1 LLLAGRL
8 TGRYNHFGLR
18 EQDDPPVPN
27 RFDREPEKG
36 LDIMKIGGFQKVS
49 LIDYPGRI
57 SAVVFTQGCNFRCP
71 FCHNPELVDPERFE
85 GLIPEPEILTFLEKR
100 KGRLDAVVVTGG
112 EPTLQPELIPFII
125 RLKAMGYRIK
135 LDTNGALPD
144 VLEEML
150 SRKLLDYVAMDIKAP
165 LERYGEV
172 TKTKT
177 DGQRILKS
185 ISLIMGS
192 GVDYEFRTTAVKSLL
207 GPGDLEEIGRLVPG
221 AKPTKTL
228 DRNYLSESSYSD
240 GEMKAIVAKLAAIVE
255 KATHR

>member
-1 LLLAGRL
+1 MM
-8 TGRYNHFGLR
+8 
-18 EQDDPPVPN
+18 
-27 RFDREPEKG
+27 RF
-36 LDIMKIGGFQKVS
+36 GGFQPLTLS
-49 LIDYPGRI
+49 DYPGRTAAI
-57 SAVVFTQGCNFRCP
+57 VFAQGCNFRCP

-85 GLIPEPEILTFLEKR
+85 GLSPETEILTFLEKR
-100 KGRLDAVVVTGG
+100 RGRLDAVVITGG

-150 SRKLLDYVAMDIKAP
+150 GRKLLDYVAMDIKAP

-172 TKTKT
+172 AKTKT

-207 GPGDLEEIGRLVPG
+207 GPGELEEIGRLVPG
-221 AKPTKTL
+221 AKRFVLQKFVPTKTL

-240 GEMKAIVAKLAAIVE
+240 GELQAIV
-255 KATHR
+255 